1 MPSTSKDP
9 SAFTTINP
17 SYVDGRG
24 FYTRAS
30 DVADML
36 QIPAFDTTTN
46 PTLAQ
51 VGAIIKRV
59 EGIIDSKVDTS
70 YRPLVIEDEVHNFEY
85 TRMPAQAYY
94 GGYVGFVQLD
104 KMKVGKVISLEV
116 WQGSNYEE
124 LASARASIEFDESQY
139 GQITNAV
146 LTLPNGITFTLTGS
160 ENVGTLLGTSSFNK
174 SFGARTTAQQFADLV
189 NESFPKSTYQ
199 FTQETASKTV
209 TGSVSS
215 YNVSDF
221 FRARIDSE
229 NPRRVFIHSLLNGED
244 GADCT
249 LTATFTG
256 SAVTVTN
263 FTDKE
268 NMGRLSN
275 WWNIDDEGRIF
286 FLQEYPY
293 HTNNSVRVTYVA
305 GITRV
310 PAEIHEAATKLTCAE
325 ILRHDDQTILI
336 ADTGAGIDTKTKY
349 DILRKE
355 AMDILTGK
363 QAYVFLL
370 D

>member
-1 MPSTSKDP
+1 VTSTSSP
-9 SAFTTINP
+9 SSFTNINP
-17 SYVDGRG
+17 SYTDGRG
-24 FYTRAS
+24 FYTTAD

-36 QIPAFDTTTN
+36 QIPAFSTTTN

-59 EGIIDSKVDTS
+59 EGIIDDKVDTS
-70 YRPLVIEDEVHNFEY
+70 YRPVLYKDEYHNFEY

-124 LASARASIEFDESQY
+124 LASARASIEFDDDEY

-199 FTQETASKTV
+199 FTQESASKTV

-221 FRARIDSE
+221 FMARIDTE
-229 NPRRVFIHSLLNGED
+229 NPRKVHIHSLLNGED

-249 LTATFTG
+249 LTATYTG

-268 NMGRLSN
+268 NLGRLSN
-275 WWNIDDEGRIF
+275 WWTIDTEGRIF
-286 FLQEYPY
+286 FLKEYPY
-293 HTNNSVRVTYVA
+293 HTNNSVRVSYTA
-305 GITRV
+305 GITSV
-310 PAEIHEAATKLTCAE
+310 PAGIHEAATKLTCAE

-355 AMDILTGK
+355 AMDLLLGK
-363 QAYVFLL
+363 QAAVFLL